1 MTLTNFDSS
10 LLSKKKRDKALY
22 TWRLS
27 NDTKRNSGDTTVL
40 VEQPTFQSGSVVN
53 NRKMGASV
61 CGCDRTKDASMNYEF
76 NGLSQGN
83 QVQ

>member
-1 MTLTNFDSS
+1 MTVTNFDSS

-27 NDTKRNSGDTTVL
+27 NDSARNSGTATVL
-40 VEQPTFQSGSVVN
+40 VEQPTFQSGSVVS

-61 CGCDRTKDASMNYEF
+61 CGCNTAEDASMNYQF

>member
-10 LLSKKKRDKALY
+10 LLSQKKRDKALY
-22 TWRLS
+22 SWRLS
-27 NDTKRNSGDTTVL
+27 NDTARNAGNGTVL
-40 VEQPTFQSGSVVN
+40 AEQPTFQSGSVVN
-53 NRKMGASV
+53 DRKMGASV
-61 CGCDRTKDASMNYEF
+61 CGCDTSKDASQTYQF